1 MANPNISCKSISSNC
16 SSENGTEP
24 AYEIIDHVVPRL
36 WGPLIL
42 LGVLGNGFVVY
53 VMLR

>member
-1 MANPNISCKSISSNC
+1 MANFSLKMENHFSG
-16 SSENGTEP
+16 NGTEP

-36 WGPLIL
+36 WGALIP